1 MSSTRTGFGGAQL
14 LDWLGAGDPGLEA
27 RLRRRAA
34 EAERR
39 LQACAATAHDAFTA
53 EVVGYL
59 VAAGGK
65 RLRPVLA
72 LLGAEFGDPATG
84 RAEDAAVIVEL
95 VHVASLYHDDVMDQ
109 APTRHGVSSVNHRW
123 GNGLAVY
130 AGDWLLA
137 KAAQLAADLGQ
148 AAAVMNAQAANR
160 LVDGQIRELAGPAP
174 GEDPLDHYF
183 AVISG
188 KSAALI
194 SMALCMGAVQADAGE
209 PVVAALAEYGEQL
222 GVAFQ
227 ISDDLLDI
235 TSPTALLGKEQGKD
249 LAVGVASL
257 PVLLALGDE
266 RPHGREL
273 RRLLVDGGTPDTA
286 ARGRALELLA
296 ASPAMT
302 EARALMD
309 ERLARARQAL
319 ESLSEQP
326 ALKVL
331 DALCDFV
338 ALRTA

>member
-1 MSSTRTGFGGAQL
+1 MTRTPFGGAQL

-27 RLRRRAA
+27 RLRHRAA

-39 LQACAATAHDAFTA
+39 LRAVAATAHDAFTA
-53 EVVGYL
+53 ELVGYL
-59 VAAGGK
+59 VDAGGK

-72 LLGAEFGDPATG
+72 LLGAEFGDPEAG
-84 RAEDAAVIVEL
+84 RPEDAAVVVEL

-109 APTRHGVSSVNHRW
+109 APTRHGVPSVNHRW
-123 GNGLAVY
+123 GNGLAVHG
-130 AGDWLLA
+130 GDWLLA
-137 KAAQLAADLGQ
+137 KAAQLSADLGQ
-148 AAAVMNAQAANR
+148 AAAVMNARAAGR

-194 SMALCMGAVQADAGE
+194 AMALCMGAVQADATE

-249 LAVGVASL
+249 LAAGVASL
-257 PVLLALGDE
+257 PVLLALADD
-266 RPHGREL
+266 RPSGREL
-273 RRLLVDGGTPDTA
+273 RELLANGATTDAA
-286 ARGRALELLA
+286 ARDRALELLA
-296 ASPAMT
+296 LSPAMT
-302 EARALMD
+302 EARSLMND
-309 ERLARARQAL
+309 RLSRARRSL
-319 ESLSEQP
+319 ETLP
-326 ALKVL
+326 DRPVLKVL